1 MDRGELDLNSQ
12 DRVVKQHS
20 DLLLEKESKLE
31 ELKMLHPSQLIIQGE
46 KVEEEE
52 EDFDCYRVIKSSVVY
67 KTKKIKF
74 KILT

>member
-1 MDRGELDLNSQ
+1 MDREEPDLNSQ

-31 ELKMLHPSQLIIQGE
+31 ELKTLHPSQLIIQGE

-52 EDFDCYRVIKSSVVY
+52 EDYDKV
-67 KTKKIKF
+67 
-74 KILT
+74 L